1 MKNCEEEE
9 EEETKENKNKH
20 LTFKDYIAFIIAL
33 LQTNLLPFI
42 LFIIALVIVAL
53 LLNTLFRFLPF

>member
-1 MKNCEEEE
+1 MKNCEEE